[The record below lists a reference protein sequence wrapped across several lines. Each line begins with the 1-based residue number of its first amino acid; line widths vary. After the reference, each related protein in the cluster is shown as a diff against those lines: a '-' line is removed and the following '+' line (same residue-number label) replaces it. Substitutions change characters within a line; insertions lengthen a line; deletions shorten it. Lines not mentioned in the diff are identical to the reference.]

1 MTENITRDTPA
12 PTEPPWLSRLL
23 APITEVR
30 PGEAVTAL
38 IMTANVFLMLTAY
51 YLIKPVREALIL
63 SLESGAEYKS
73 YMSAAI
79 AVALLFAVPAYAK
92 SVDRLPRRKLVVGV
106 SLFFALH
113 LVLFFAASLS
123 AGLRTHLGLFFYL
136 WVGIFNMMVVAQFW
150 AFAND
155 IYGVEQGKRIFPL
168 IALGASVGAAV
179 GSKISA
185 GLIPLFGVFPML
197 LVAAALLGVCATLF
211 LVADKREKNRS
222 VEIAE
227 PAPAAS
233 VAPLHTAGAFQMVFR
248 HRYLLLIA
256 AFSLVFSWVNT
267 NGEYLLGKLIKADA
281 VEAVARH
288 EISSRAVGD
297 YIGAAY
303 GEFFFYV
310 NVLGVLLQTFVVS
323 RIIRWLGVGGAF
335 FVLPIIALADAS
347 AVAFVPLLAIL
358 RIGKIA
364 ENATDY
370 SLNNTLRQ
378 MLWLVTTREMKYKAK
393 QAVDTFCVRMGDVSS
408 ALLVYG
414 GTVFFGFTV
423 RTFSL
428 TNVALIGVWLVLAA
442 AIVREQTRVA
452 AQKLATDS
460 PAA

>member
-1 MTENITRDTPA
+1 MTQELARSSPA
-12 PTEPPWLSRLL
+12 STEPPWLSRLL
-23 APITEVR
+23 APVTEVR

-63 SLESGAEYKS
+63 ALESGAEYKS

-79 AVALLFAVPAYAK
+79 AVVLLFAVPAYAK
-92 SVDRLPRRKLVVGV
+92 IVDKLPRRKLVVGV

-113 LVLFFAASLS
+113 LMLFFAASLS
-123 AGLRTHLGLFFYL
+123 PALRSEMGLLFYL

-168 IALGASVGAAV
+168 IALGASLGAAV
-179 GSKISA
+179 GSKIAS
-185 GLIPLFGVFPML
+185 GLIPLFGLFPML
-197 LVAAALLGVCATLF
+197 LVAAALLATCAALF
-211 LVADKREKNRS
+211 LLADAREAARS
-222 VEIAE
+222 KDVQALLAVVST
-227 PAPAAS
+227 PPKS
-233 VAPLHTAGAFQMVFR
+233 GAGAFQIVFQ

-256 AFSLVFSWVNT
+256 AFSLVFSWVNS
-267 NGEYLLGKLIKADA
+267 NGEYLLGKLIKAAA
-281 VEAVARH
+281 VEAVGRN
-288 EISSRAVGD
+288 EIASSGVGA

-310 NVLGVLLQTFVVS
+310 NVLGVLLQSFVVS
-323 RIIRWLGVGGAF
+323 RLIRWIGIGPAF
-335 FVLPIIALADAS
+335 FVLPVIALADAS
-347 AVAFVPLLAIL
+347 AVAFVPLLAVL
-358 RIGKIA
+358 RIGKVA

-408 ALLVYG
+408 ALLVYA
-414 GTVFFGFTV
+414 GTAFFGFTV
-423 RTFSL
+423 RKFSIV
-428 TNVALIGVWLVLAA
+428 NVALVGLWLVLAV
-442 AIVREQTRVA
+442 AIVREQARMTA
-452 AQKLATDS
+452 AKVDPPGAS
-460 PAA
+460 